1 MFIIIVIINNI
12 FKLFLLIIA
21 DFFVNQEL
29 LFSFAP
35 FNLTNFLSQ
44 FSMKGKVKWFDT
56 AKGYGFVTTEE
67 GQDVF
72 VHYTGIQ
79 GDGFRGLD
87 QDQAVEFDL
96 DEGKKGPQAINV
108 VALK

>member
-1 MFIIIVIINNI
+1 MFYFAVLNGECFPVCKGGGPQLNFFNI
-12 FKLFLLIIA
+12 R
-21 DFFVNQEL
+21 
-29 LFSFAP
+29 
-35 FNLTNFLSQ
+35 LSP
-44 FSMKGKVKWFDT
+44 MKGKVKWFDT

-79 GDGFRGLD
+79 GDGFRGLE

-108 VALK
+108 TVIK

>member
-1 MFIIIVIINNI
+1 MGSVFPF
-12 FKLFLLIIA
+12 FKVFNTFLF
-21 DFFVNQEL
+21 
-29 LFSFAP
+29 
-35 FNLTNFLSQ
+35 FL
-44 FSMKGKVKWFDT
+44 MKGKVKWFDT

-79 GDGFRGLD
+79 GDGFRGLE

-108 VALK
+108 TVVK

>member
-1 MFIIIVIINNI
+1 VALTRERFPVVNVFLTHFFIFI
-12 FKLFLLIIA
+12 
-21 DFFVNQEL
+21 
-29 LFSFAP
+29 
-35 FNLTNFLSQ
+35 
-44 FSMKGKVKWFDT
+44 MKGKVKWFDT

-79 GDGFRGLD
+79 GDGFRGLE

-108 VALK
+108 TVIK

>member
-1 MFIIIVIINNI
+1 MLTGSVFLF
-12 FKLFLLIIA
+12 FKVFNTFLFL
-21 DFFVNQEL
+21 
-29 LFSFAP
+29 
-35 FNLTNFLSQ
+35 
-44 FSMKGKVKWFDT
+44 MKGKVKWFDT

-79 GDGFRGLD
+79 GDGFRGLE

-108 VALK
+108 TVIK